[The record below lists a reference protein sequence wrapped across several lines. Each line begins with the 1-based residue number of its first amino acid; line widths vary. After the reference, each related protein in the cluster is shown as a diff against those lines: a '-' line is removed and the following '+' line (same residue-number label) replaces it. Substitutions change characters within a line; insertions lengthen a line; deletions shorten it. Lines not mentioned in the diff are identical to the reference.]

1 MRLKQALLL
10 VLGFLLFSSKILAQ
24 EKLYFGQAEI
34 GILSGRGVEQWDG
47 NHENRTDFTLMT
59 FNGVRISKNH
69 VVGFTT
75 GLDQYEEISIIP
87 LALGWRGFLGK
98 DGKTKLFGGV
108 DVGGASA
115 ILEKKESNEWS
126 KSWYEG
132 GFLISPSLGVSIP
145 AKKGNTALSLSIAYK
160 SQQVSQFFGTL
171 SQSNTP
177 SIGSDLL
184 PPGYS
189 SLTENSYLY
198 RSFVV
203 RAGLMF

>member
-1 MRLKQALLL
+1 MILKYSLL
-10 VLGFLLFSSKILAQ
+10 VIFGVLLFSGKIQAQ
-24 EKLYFGQAEI
+24 EKIYFGQAEI
-34 GILSGRGVEQWDG
+34 GILYGRGADQWDG
-47 NHENRTDFTLMT
+47 THEDRTDFTLMT

-69 VVGFTT
+69 VIGFVT
-75 GLDQYEEISIIP
+75 GLDLYEEISVIP

-98 DGKTKLFGGV
+98 DGKPKLFGGL
-108 DVGGASA
+108 DVGGGTA

-132 GFLISPSLGVSIP
+132 GFLISPSVGVSFP
-145 AKKGNTALSLSIAYK
+145 AKSGNTALSFSIAYK
-160 SQQVSQFFGTL
+160 SQQMSQFNGVL
-171 SQSNTP
+171 SQFDTQ
-177 SIGSDLL
+177 SIATDLL